1 MLQPTTFALY
11 PDKGGGDKEGK
22 TTGSE
27 GSCSCSLKITWANEC
42 EIKEVDRSNA
52 RPFKRPH
59 LQSGAVKIYILGV
72 NVIWGFSWVT
82 LALVWSANI
91 GISRC
96 SDTERRDVSRVLT
109 WRPAGYSTPADLQDH
124 VTGSSCSSWNTCRG
138 WRMSCIF
145 NVSDIRVSAVV
156 CGTHRFPQKSCAF
169 PLDTKISRFVYFV
182 YFCTSLHRN
191 SSTDKQ
197 RWRQGTRSFSNP
209 PPHAKMMGSKSCFIL
224 KNRQKN
230 LRLLKCFLTALLP
243 NLQGQQWTS
252 SAPDCSSAT
261 VWWVSMKFCTD
272 IFIVPRLK
280 RGEIA
285 WTVKNLWLLTWL
297 PTTEQIHQSLSLH
310 FCIFT

>member
-1 MLQPTTFALY
+1 MLQPTTFVLH
-11 PDKGGGDKEGK
+11 PDKGGANKEGK

-27 GSCSCSLKITWANEC
+27 GSCSCSPKITWANEC

-52 RPFKRPH
+52 GPFKRPH
-59 LQSGAVKIYILGV
+59 LQSDAVKIYIFGV

-82 LALVWSANI
+82 PALVWSANI

-96 SDTERRDVSRVLT
+96 SDTERRDVSSPEGLQATAHLQICRIRLPGAAAAHETRVEADGCPACSMFQTSAWALWFVVLT
-109 WRPAGYSTPADLQDH
+109 GFHRKAVHFHLTRRYLDLF
-124 VTGSSCSSWNTCRG
+124 
-138 WRMSCIF
+138 I
-145 NVSDIRVSAVV
+145 
-156 CGTHRFPQKSCAF
+156 
-169 PLDTKISRFVYFV
+169 LFV

-230 LRLLKCFLTALLP
+230 PRLLKCFLTALLP

-261 VWWVSMKFCTD
+261 VWWVSMRFCTD

-280 RGEIA
+280 REGEIA

-310 FCIFT
+310 F